1 LNRDTGQAFAVSLTR
16 SMRIRLG
23 HSPDADD
30 AFMFW
35 ALASGRVPTRGFRF
49 DHVLRDIQTLNEW
62 ALEGR
67 LETTAISL
75 HTYPFVQERYLLLP
89 HGASMGAGYG
99 PIVVAR
105 EEIALDRLGEVEIAV
120 PGRMTTAFLV
130 TRMAI
135 GDFVYREAPFDRIM
149 DDVKSGDA
157 EAGLLIHEG
166 QLTYEAEGLTK
177 VLDLGEWWLLETG
190 LPLPLGANV
199 ARRDLGPE
207 TLRELS
213 GVLADSIRIGL
224 EHRSEAMAYAMEFS
238 RGLEPH
244 LADRF
249 VGMYVNELTC
259 DYGQEGRQAVEEL
272 LRRAEALGVYDA
284 PVRVEFVA

>member
-1 LNRDTGQAFAVSLTR
+1 
-16 SMRIRLG
+16 MHIRLG

-35 ALASGRVPTRGFRF
+35 ALAAGKVDTRGFEF
-49 DHVLRDIQTLNEW
+49 EHVLRDIQTLNEW
-62 ALEGR
+62 ALDGK

-75 HTYPFVQERYLLLP
+75 HAYPFVQERYLLLP

-99 PIVVAR
+99 PLVVAR
-105 EEIALDRLGEVEIAV
+105 EPLSLDDLTELEIAI

-130 TRMAI
+130 LRMAI
-135 GDFVYREAPFDRIM
+135 GDFRYREVPFDEIL
-149 DDVKSGDA
+149 DEVKSGEAD
-157 EAGLLIHEG
+157 AGLIIHEG

-199 ARRDLGPE
+199 ARRDLGE
-207 TLRELS
+207 DVLRDLS
-213 GVLADSIRIGL
+213 AVLQESIRAGL
-224 EHRSEAMAYAMEFS
+224 DNRSEAMAYAMEFS

-249 VGMYVNELTC
+249 VGMYVNDLTC
-259 DYGQEGRQAVEEL
+259 DYGEEGRTAVEEL
-272 LRRAEALGVYDA
+272 LRRAEALGAYEH